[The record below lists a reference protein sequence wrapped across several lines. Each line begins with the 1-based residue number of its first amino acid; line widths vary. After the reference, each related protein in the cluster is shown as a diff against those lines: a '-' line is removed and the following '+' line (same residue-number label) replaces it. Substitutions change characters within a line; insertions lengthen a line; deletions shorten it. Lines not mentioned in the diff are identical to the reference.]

1 LARKKSSAE
10 GVDSQS
16 SISSTKAVPAVDAVE
31 ETITVQSSG
40 KQQQQLI
47 KPSEPSTKNKK
58 NFKAKKFKKNKKKA
72 KSDDTNKIPLGEKIL
87 RLALK
92 TTRGPAR
99 VFSGK
104 IPSMRE
110 NLLRS
115 NMNISPEALIAIS
128 IFASFLLIP
137 VAIVGAILLWMFG
150 LAIGVPF
157 IPLIVF
163 IPIGLGIAMPKIS
176 SGSRSQALDNELPYL
191 IGYITTLAGG
201 GISPFTTLKR
211 VAAAD
216 KIFPA
221 SAKEARR
228 ILLDIEILG
237 LDPVS
242 ALEKAARFNPNKT
255 FSDFIGGYVA
265 VLKTG
270 GDAQSYL
277 ESKLKDIFNY
287 REIKTKSTAEF
298 LGSMAEA
305 YIISTVVMG
314 IAFTVLFATQNLM
327 GGSSNFATPG
337 TGATQNIDPTQIILF
352 SGLLVP
358 VISLIFIVVINS
370 AQIKEPYTYN
380 LPYYIFLACTPI
392 AAAFFF
398 APIPWAP
405 YYRLGVGLALTSGPA
420 AIVNEIYKKQKK
432 AVESKLSSFLRDISE
447 IRKTGL
453 APEKTIEQLSNRK
466 YGALTKHVKKISVQL
481 SWGTPI
487 RVVLQD
493 FSASVKSWVTRA
505 MTFLLLEVVD
515 VGGGSPRMFINLAD
529 FTEKNAQLEKEKRS
543 MIRPYIIIPYI
554 GAIMVVITTAMMI
567 YFVSPSSIPGAGG
580 SQAFQQYLASPSTVA
595 QATNILLTAS
605 FFQAW
610 IMGMVAGKM
619 GEDSVADGFKHSTYL
634 ILISLVV
641 AFATT
646 FFIHF

>member
-1 LARKKSSAE
+1 MPKPPSSEEAEEEEKQEVSREPAGPGDNGGGRGREEQDRVLNIETGSAQHQLQQKLDRKVGKARIKKTRLKKLS
-10 GVDSQS
+10 
-16 SISSTKAVPAVDAVE
+16 
-31 ETITVQSSG
+31 
-40 KQQQQLI
+40 
-47 KPSEPSTKNKK
+47 KK
-58 NFKAKKFKKNKKKA
+58 NVKKEPKE
-72 KSDDTNKIPLGEKIL
+72 KIPFSERFL

-92 TTRGPAR
+92 WTRVPAR
-99 VFSGK
+99 FLYQK
-104 IPSMRE
+104 LPSIRE
-110 NLLRS
+110 DLLRS
-115 NMNISPEALIAIS
+115 NMSISAEGLIAIS
-128 IFASFLLIP
+128 LFVSILLVPVVFLGIALLERAGLLI
-137 VAIVGAILLWMFG
+137 A
-150 LAIGVPF
+150 VPF
-157 IPLIVF
+157 IPLVILV
-163 IPIGLGIAMPKIS
+163 PVAMAIALPKIS
-176 SGSRSQALDNELPYL
+176 AGSRAQALDNELPYL

-201 GISPFTTLKR
+201 GISPFVTLKR
-211 VAAAD
+211 VAKSD

-228 ILLDIEILG
+228 ILLDIEVLG

-270 GDAQSYL
+270 GNAVSYL
-277 ESKLKDIFNY
+277 ESKLKDTFNY
-287 REIKTKSTAEF
+287 REIKVRSTANF
-298 LGSMAEA
+298 LESMAEA

-327 GGSSNFATPG
+327 SPSV
-337 TGATQNIDPTQIILF
+337 QSVDPTQIILF

-370 AQIKEPYTYN
+370 AQIKEPFTYN

-392 AAAFFF
+392 AVIFFF
-398 APIPWAP
+398 FGPISWAP
-405 YYRLGVGLALTSGPA
+405 YYKLGVGLALTSAPA
-420 AIVNEIYKKQKK
+420 AVVNELYKRRKR
-432 AVESKLSSFLRDISE
+432 AVESKLSNFLRDISE

-453 APEKTIEQLSNRK
+453 APEKTIEQLADRK

-515 VGGGSPRMFINLAD
+515 VGGGSPKMFINLAD
-529 FTEKNAQLEKEKRS
+529 FTEKNAQLEKERRS
-543 MIRPYIIIPYI
+543 SIRPYIIIPYI
-554 GAIMVVITTAMMI
+554 GAIMVVITTAMMV
-567 YFVSPSSIPGAGG
+567 YFVSAPNLSAAGVNSS
-580 SQAFQQYLASPSTVA
+580 QYLASPTVVA

-634 ILISLVV
+634 ILISLAV
-641 AFATT
+641 ALVSKLFIT
-646 FFIHF
+646 F